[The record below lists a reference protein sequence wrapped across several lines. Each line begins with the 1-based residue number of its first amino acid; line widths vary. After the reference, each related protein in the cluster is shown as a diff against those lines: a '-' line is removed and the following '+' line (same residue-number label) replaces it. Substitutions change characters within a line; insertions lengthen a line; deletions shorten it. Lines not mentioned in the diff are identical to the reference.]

1 MWRGKEIL
9 GFEPPSAEQIS
20 VRTLHSLRSVGR
32 IIGPLNNGI
41 TVLITGSRVYFI
53 VSILRNL
60 SVIP

>member
-32 IIGPLNNGI
+32 ITGPLNNGI
-41 TVLITGSRVYFI
+41 TVLITG
-53 VSILRNL
+53 
-60 SVIP
+60 IPGLLYCP